1 MTMMKPLAFAAVLA
15 VLAGCAATEKKGV
28 GPLDSLRKEVNLRTE
43 RVVLSTFPQIQLALF
58 KHQAACGVTYTFRL
72 DPHET
77 SYASVVYMPAAESSG
92 EVAVLA
98 DLAWYQP
105 TFRQEQRVKFTV
117 YTEYKNQA
125 TEDRIQALFRAID
138 QPDQCTAS

>member
-1 MTMMKPLAFAAVLA
+1 MAMMKPLVFAAVLA

-43 RVVLSTFPQIQLALF
+43 RVVF

-77 SYASVVYMPAAESSG
+77 SYASVVYVPAAEASD